1 MKLFITFIKPV
12 QESNNSNT
20 KTRDS
25 FGTAG
30 GGKGGAALD
39 ETMLN
44 QSLLNDSS
52 IVNDDVD
59 FQLSGLEP
67 LQEEEEDGD
76 VDDDVTRNQTTTGFS
91 YQPTEGLTTSVIPS
105 MANLVEEDE
114 KEDDDDE
121 EEGRDKNVGAGGRG
135 DEGATT
141 ALITE
146 AVPSMSRLL
155 DEDEEHDK
163 ENISATENRSVDANV
178 SAEQVVQQE
187 DEITLGSVL
196 NVTVNN
202 NQSIASQYTSGGTE
216 KLNVTNSVDDSM
228 MQNNNNNNKQ
238 QPITPSF
245 TFGFDSSLDPDLV
258 DKDGSSREHAT
269 ITPAT
274 ATTTATRMNTTTR
287 LNNTTTNNTTTINTG
302 TMNVTMGYDDEDF
315 DEIDLRAK
323 ANKEMGTE
331 TYEFLY
337 GAGANATRR
346 LTGTQPLNSTTR
358 YHLLLKKHLR

>member
-1 MKLFITFIKPV
+1 
-12 QESNNSNT
+12 
-20 KTRDS
+20 
-25 FGTAG
+25 
-30 GGKGGAALD
+30 
-39 ETMLN
+39 MLN

-59 FQLSGLEP
+59 FPVSGLEP
-67 LQEEEEDGD
+67 LREEEEEEEEGVDVEDDG
-76 VDDDVTRNQTTTGFS
+76 TRIQTTSGFS

-114 KEDDDDE
+114 KNDE
-121 EEGRDKNVGAGGRG
+121 EGDKDIVSEGRDG
-135 DEGATT
+135 EGATT
-141 ALITE
+141 GLITE

-155 DEDEEHDK
+155 DQDEDEDK
-163 ENISATENRSVDANV
+163 ENMNAAENRSGEANA
-178 SAEQVVQQE
+178 STEQGVQE
-187 DEITLGSVL
+187 DEVTLGSVL
-196 NVTVNN
+196 NVTTNN

-216 KLNVTNSVDDSM
+216 KLKSLNSVDDSM
-228 MQNNNNNNKQ
+228 MQNNNNKQ

-274 ATTTATRMNTTTR
+274 VTTTPATRMNTTTG
-287 LNNTTTNNTTTINTG
+287 LNNTTTKNNTTTMNTG
-302 TMNVTMGYDDEDF
+302 TMNLGYDDEDF
-315 DEIDLRAK
+315 NEIDLRAN

-346 LTGTQPLNSTTR
+346 LTEHSR
-358 YHLLLKKHLR
+358 